1 MNPKELEKLMEET
14 DKNRVSITPSGSFG
28 SSKDNIVSLEDFM
41 TKEDKELLYNFAV
54 NLENWHKDESVYDKD
69 GVMIYDASFWANR
82 VANQKEIAQQDS
94 ANIVRDKIVELL
106 ARFKEKVDAH
116 LNVNA
121 VPTFPAFVR
130 WFPGNYQLPHA
141 DKELHEGENSGKPNN
156 FPYYD
161 IAGLM
166 YLNDDYEGG
175 ELYFP
180 QHDIEFKP
188 KAGAAYF
195 FPGDK
200 NFIHGVKEV
209 TAGVRYTL
217 PFFWT
222 IVGHGK

>member
-1 MNPKELEKLMEET
+1 MNNKELEILIEET
-14 DKNRVSITPSGSFG
+14 DKNRVSITPSGFFG
-28 SSKDNIVSLEDFM
+28 VSKDNIVSLEDFM

-54 NLENWHKDESVYDKD
+54 NLENWHKDESVYDED

-82 VANQKEIAQQDS
+82 VANQKEISQQDS
-94 ANIVRDKIVELL
+94 ENAVRNKIVELL
-106 ARFKEKVDAH
+106 VRFKERVDAH

-156 FPYYD
+156 FPHYD

-195 FPGDK
+195 FPGDM
-200 NFIHGVKEV
+200 NYIHGVKEV
-209 TAGVRYTL
+209 TSGTRYTL

-222 IVGHGK
+222 IIGHKD

>member
-1 MNPKELEKLMEET
+1 
-14 DKNRVSITPSGSFG
+14 
-28 SSKDNIVSLEDFM
+28 M